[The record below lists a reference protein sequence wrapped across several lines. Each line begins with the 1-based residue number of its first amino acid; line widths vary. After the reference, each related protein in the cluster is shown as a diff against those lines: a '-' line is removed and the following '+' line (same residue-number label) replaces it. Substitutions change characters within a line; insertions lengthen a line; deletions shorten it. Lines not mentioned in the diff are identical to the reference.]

1 MNTIT
6 KWMAIAF
13 GIGMALLVIEYHY
26 ARKKKEGVTPTDKQ
40 RRWGIFWLSIFISCF
55 VGAIIWMAD

>member
-1 MNTIT
+1 
-6 KWMAIAF
+6 MAIAF

-26 ARKKKEGVTPTDKQ
+26 AKKKKEGVTPTDKQ
-40 RRWGIFWLSIFISCF
+40 RMWGIFWLSIFISCF